1 MSTSAAWFRR
11 WTESTSGPG
20 FIAGAFLAVAAIG
33 GLQYLVGYE
42 IPVWIF
48 SLFPI
53 GLAAWHG
60 ERTTVYLLATSAAGA
75 WFAADFTSGH
85 QYSAAAIPVGNAL
98 LYGGCFAIFG
108 RLVQALRASL
118 GRERHLARTDALT
131 GLSGRRA
138 FEEQLE
144 RDLAH
149 ARRYGRPIT
158 LAYMDL
164 DDFKALNDSN
174 GHAEGDAL
182 LREVG
187 RTLKNVTRGTDMVA
201 RIGGDEFALILPE
214 TDQQAAVEILNR
226 LKPALRRSFDAR
238 STGVGCSIGAVTF
251 HDVPRGASAALDA
264 ADKLMYRAKR
274 EGKNNT
280 VFKLV
285 EREESEA

>member
-1 MSTSAAWFRR
+1 MKLAAGLKHWSETTSRAGSIASAA
-11 WTESTSGPG
+11 
-20 FIAGAFLAVAAIG
+20 AAVAAIG
-33 GLQYLVGYE
+33 GVQYVVGYE
-42 IPVWIF
+42 IPIWIF
-48 SLFPI
+48 ALFPV
-53 GLAAWHG
+53 GFAAWHG
-60 ERTTVYLLATSAAGA
+60 GRTAVYLLAAAAAGA
-75 WFAADFTSGH
+75 WFAADFASGH
-85 QYSAAAIPVGNAL
+85 PYSSSAIPVGNAL
-98 LYGGCFAIFG
+98 LYFGCFAIFG
-108 RLVQALRASL
+108 RLCQALRASL

-144 RDLAH
+144 RDLAY
-149 ARRYGRPIT
+149 ARRHGRPLT

-187 RTLKNVTRGTDMVA
+187 LTLKSVTRGSDMVA

-214 TDQQAAVEILNR
+214 TDHQAAVEILNR

-238 STGVGCSIGAVTF
+238 GALVGCSIGTVTF
-251 HDVPRGASAALDA
+251 RDVPRSASAALEA
-264 ADKLMYRAKR
+264 ADKLMYDAKR

-280 VFKLV
+280 VFKIV
-285 EREESEA
+285 SRPDPDG